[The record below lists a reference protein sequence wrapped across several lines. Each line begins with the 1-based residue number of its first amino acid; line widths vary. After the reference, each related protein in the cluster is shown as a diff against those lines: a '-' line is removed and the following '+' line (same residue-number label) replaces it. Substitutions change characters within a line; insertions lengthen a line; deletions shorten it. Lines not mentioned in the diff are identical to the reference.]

1 MMLGEPP
8 EVLPDVTRLHVRPVH
23 DAVPPSVRS
32 LGWCAVC
39 WRELLPGDP
48 PAAAGTLAKEMG
60 SWGQRCILRSRVG
73 TYLNG

>member
-8 EVLPDVTRLHVRPVH
+8 EVLPDVTRLHARPVH
-23 DAVPPSVRS
+23 DAVPPSARS

-39 WRELLPGDP
+39 WRELLPGVP
-48 PAAAGTLAKEMG
+48 PAAAGTLAKEMV
-60 SWGQRCILRSRVG
+60 SWGQRRILRSRVG